1 MSHAAKLSLLSK
13 KEQLWMMYF
22 EHKKGSGYKRY
33 FKNKNKNDKILVIYF
48 VDLCTKIISN
58 LSNNVKSS
66 ACAFR
71 SDLQES

>member
-1 MSHAAKLSLLSK
+1 
-13 KEQLWMMYF
+13 MMYF

-71 SDLQES
+71 NDLQES